1 MRKLTIIPILAIGVA
16 VLVMLIKNRAEP
28 ERLEFEEKITTARTI
43 EVPSLTVVPRFTG
56 YGTVEPSQ
64 VWNSVAQVS
73 GKVTKV
79 DPSFE
84 EGNIIPVDQFLLQID
99 PTDYELAIA
108 QVETNIESTRAKIAE
123 LEIQQKNSEASLA
136 IEKESLSILE
146 MEVQRKQKLV
156 ASGAVSSSELER
168 EQRSVLAQRQSIQNL
183 ENTVNLYPAERR
195 RLEAELARLE
205 AQLKGARLDLQRTTI
220 TMPFVGRIAEV
231 GVEQFQY
238 VRQGDRLATADAI
251 AKAEIEVQ
259 VPLWRLGALIR
270 SEGITDISEL
280 RAVNI
285 GERLGVSAR
294 VYLDLDDLLTEWEG
308 RVVRFSD
315 ELDPQS
321 RTLGVIVEVDEPYS
335 NIQPGVRP
343 PLVKGFFVRVELLGR
358 PRPNTLVIPRS
369 ALHDRHVH
377 VVNSDSRL
385 ERRLVRTEI
394 DAASYYSVIEGLQA
408 GERIVVSDLIPA
420 IEGMLLDPV
429 EDPETALRLDRTARA
444 ESE

>member
-1 MRKLTIIPILAIGVA
+1 
-16 VLVMLIKNRAEP
+16 
-28 ERLEFEEKITTARTI
+28 
-43 EVPSLTVVPRFTG
+43 
-56 YGTVEPSQ
+56 
-64 VWNSVAQVS
+64 
-73 GKVTKV
+73 
-79 DPSFE
+79 
-84 EGNIIPVDQFLLQID
+84 
-99 PTDYELAIA
+99 
-108 QVETNIESTRAKIAE
+108 
-123 LEIQQKNSEASLA
+123 
-136 IEKESLSILE
+136 

-156 ASGAVSSSELER
+156 SSGAVSSSELER
-168 EQRSVLAQRQSIQNL
+168 EQRGVLAQRQSIPSL

-205 AQLKGARLDLQRTTI
+205 AQLKGARLDLQRTRV

-231 GVEQFQY
+231 GVEQFQF

-251 AKAEIEVQ
+251 AKAEINVQ
-259 VPLWRLGALIR
+259 VPVWRLSALVR

-294 VYLDLDDLLTEWEG
+294 VYLDLDDLLIEWEG

-321 RTLGVIVEVDEPYS
+321 RTLGVIVEVDKPYS

-358 PRPNTLVIPRS
+358 PRPDTLVIPRS
-369 ALHDRHVH
+369 ALYRGHVH
-377 VVNSDSRL
+377 VVNSDNRL
-385 ERRLVRTEI
+385 ERRKVRTEI

-408 GERIVVSDLIPA
+408 GDRIVVSDLVPA
-420 IEGMLLDPV
+420 IDGMLIDPMD
-429 EDPETALRLDRTARA
+429 DPETTQRLARAARA
-444 ESE
+444 EADSRL